1 MAISKEEKQQL
12 IGEFRIHE
20 KDGGSPEVQIAMLTQ
35 GIDELSKHVQ
45 SAPKD
50 FHSKR
55 GLLQMVGKRSKLLR
69 YLKRL
74 SPGRYQNL
82 LGKLGLRK

>member
-20 KDGGSPEVQIAMLTQ
+20 RDGGSPEVQIAILSQ
-35 GIDELSKHVQ
+35 RIEELSKHIQ

-55 GLLQMVGKRSKLLR
+55 GLLQMVGKRRKLLR
-69 YLKRL
+69 FLKGV
-74 SPGRYQNL
+74 SPERYQNL